1 MPAVRAAI
9 LILFAFASTPARPQG
24 AMDLMDDPVLA
35 PGQNAI
41 EEDSL
46 DKPAE
51 PRKFRVAV
59 GGGVGIGPN
68 FPGSDR
74 YRAGLVPVVF
84 AAYGPVFL
92 SFGQVAV
99 RAYRDSHWR
108 VSGFVALSGGRKE
121 SDDARLQGLGDIDR
135 TTRAGVRVIYRDGRF
150 ATLGQIATD
159 VAGQKQGTLARID
172 LLARFRPAERT
183 ILFAGPGLTWADREY
198 TQSYFGVTAEQSAR
212 SGLPEFQA
220 GSGLNSVRLSTG
232 AIHRFERRWFAM
244 ATLSASRLQG
254 DAGHSPITETRS
266 QYLFFSS
273 VAYVF

>member
-1 MPAVRAAI
+1 MPAVRAAV
-9 LILFAFASTPARPQG
+9 LVLFALASAHASPQG
-24 AMDLMDDPVLA
+24 AFDLMDDPVMA

-68 FPGSDR
+68 FPGSDK

-92 SFGQVAV
+92 SLGQVAV

-121 SDDARLQGLGDIDR
+121 SDDARLQGLGNIDR
-135 TTRAGVRVIYRDGRF
+135 TARAGMRVIYRDGRF
-150 ATLGQIATD
+150 A
-159 VAGQKQGTLARID
+159 ID
-172 LLARFRPAERT
+172 LLARFRPADRT
-183 ILFAGPGLTWADREY
+183 IVFAGPGLTWASKEY
-198 TQSYFGVTAEQSAR
+198 TQSYFGVTAEQSAS

-232 AIHRFERRWFAM
+232 AVHRFERRWFAM

-254 DAGHSPITETRS
+254 DAAHSPITETRS